1 MPRRSETKN
10 PPMRI
15 YKEYTTRAENR
26 KVLVYSYGMIITALG
41 TNGFK
46 ISSGDTTIAVNPPA
60 ASSSHKVAKFAADLV
75 LISAAH
81 PDWDG
86 EETASHGDSEPF
98 VARGPGAYEVGD
110 VVVNGF
116 SSEGALVGE
125 SSPYANTVYLVTFD
139 GMTTLVLGALS
150 SAKLPQELRSNID
163 TVDIV
168 LVPVGGATLDPK
180 AAHDLVVSLEP
191 KLVIPYAVGDS
202 SELTQFLKIAGASS
216 VKPVEK
222 LTLRAKEVA
231 LMSGEIALLE

>member
-1 MPRRSETKN
+1 
-10 PPMRI
+10 MR
-15 YKEYTTRAENR
+15 YT
-26 KVLVYSYGMIITALG
+26 LSMIITALG
-41 TNGFK
+41 SNGFK
-46 ISSGDTTIAVNPPA
+46 ISSGDTTIAINPPSA
-60 ASSSHKVAKFAADLV
+60 TSKHKVAKFGADVV
-75 LISAAH
+75 LISASH

-116 SSEGALVGE
+116 ASEGALGKE
-125 SSPYANTVYLVTFD
+125 TSPYGNTVYLISFD
-139 GMTTLVLGALS
+139 GMTTLSLGALS

-168 LVPVGGATLDPK
+168 LVPVGGASLDPK

-191 KLVIPYAVGDS
+191 KLVIPYAVEDRG
-202 SELTQFLKIAGASS
+202 ELAQFLKIAGATG